1 MRIHE
6 ISVSTRTQAL
16 ERLPF
21 QSERPLGANG
31 SDTTGPRPGP
41 KAAAAGATI
50 ASGSRPAPARPVCG
64 PLDAPRPRPASH
76 TLAAWLRPGPP
87 GRGRRERKRKRR
99 GKGETG
105 KGEGKGDHCAHR
117 QHEYLWA
124 RGPTRARSGRGDPA
138 VSKPCP
144 RTDDRARGRACPSP
158 VEGSGPRGWAGARG
172 GIPPSQAGPGPGRR
186 RDAAGSGLLTGLG
199 RAGAAAGKARPG
211 GGRPRTHIT
220 GRGPEPHPGSPGAEW
235 RAADR
240 CRPTRSLPAKRGS
253 PWRRLT
259 GQRRTLAP
267 IHAPPGRR
275 RKRRRPLR
283 NSCQPAAEGRER
295 RRRPGRSPE
304 APPPGL
310 QLGGVGGRPLRGAGF
325 RCSAALVSA
334 FFCDSA
340 TSRDAEF
347 LQVPAP

>member
-1 MRIHE
+1 M
-6 ISVSTRTQAL
+6 STRTQAL
-16 ERLPF
+16 ERSPF

-99 GKGETG
+99 GKGETGKGETG

-267 IHAPPGRR
+267 IHSPPGRR